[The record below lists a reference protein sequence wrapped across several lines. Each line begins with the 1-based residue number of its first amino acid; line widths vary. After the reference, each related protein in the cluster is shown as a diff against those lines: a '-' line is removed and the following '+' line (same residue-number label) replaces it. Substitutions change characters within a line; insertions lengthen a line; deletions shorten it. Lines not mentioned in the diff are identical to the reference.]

1 VDGSAAAHHRA
12 AAPPAT
18 TGGYAV
24 DRRRFLTTAAG
35 IAAGSSFGC
44 GGCGNRGGGGDSVI
58 KIVSSLPRTGSAQ
71 GQTDTI
77 VNGIKMAI
85 DDAGG
90 VVAGMRI
97 EYQDMDD
104 ATAAAGKW
112 EAAAES
118 ANARKA
124 VADDDVMVFIGPYNS
139 GAAKVSMPILNEGGV
154 LQISPAATWPGL
166 TKKQPGDTSG
176 EPEVYRPAKRVTFCR
191 VCPTDDVQGPLSA
204 DFAKET
210 LGARKAFILDDKELY
225 GAGIAGL
232 FEARCRQIG
241 IEVLGREGIVPT
253 QQAFTEIAQK
263 VAALRPDMI
272 YFGGTTQT
280 AAGRLIKDLRTARLT
295 CPVMVPDG
303 CYEKAFIESAS
314 AQDLANVYATIGGT
328 DPKLLKGKGEEFVKR
343 YKAKYGKDPEAYAV
357 YGYEAGAVF
366 LAAVRAVGRKD
377 RAAILA
383 ACLAT
388 KDFDGGAVGRWSFD
402 ADGDTTL
409 QQLTISKIENGDF
422 NPQKVVDKK

>member
-1 VDGSAAAHHRA
+1 
-12 AAPPAT
+12 
-18 TGGYAV
+18 V
-24 DRRRFLTTAAG
+24 DRRRFFAAAAG
-35 IAAGSSFGC
+35 MAAGSMAGC
-44 GGCGNRGGGGDSVI
+44 GGCGGSKGEPVL

-85 DDAGG
+85 EDAGG
-90 VVAGMRI
+90 TVAGMKI
-97 EYQDMDD
+97 DYQDMDD
-104 ATAAAGKW
+104 ATASAGKW
-112 EAAAES
+112 EASAEA
-118 ANARKA
+118 ANARRA
-124 VADDDVMVFIGPYNS
+124 VSDEDVMVFIGPYNS

-210 LGARKAFILDDKELY
+210 LGAKRVYILDDKELY

-232 FEARCRQIG
+232 FEAQCRKIG
-241 IEVLGREGIVPT
+241 LEVLGRQGIVPT
-253 QQAFTEIAQK
+253 QQAFTEVANT
-263 VAALRPDMI
+263 VAALRPDMV

-303 CYEKAFIESAS
+303 CYEKAFIDSAS
-314 AQDLANVYATIGGT
+314 AQDLTNVYATIGGT
-328 DPKLLKGKGEEFVKR
+328 DPSLLTGKGKEFVEK
-343 YKAKYGKDPEAYAV
+343 YKAKFSNDPEAYAV
-357 YGYEAGAVF
+357 YGYEAAAVF
-366 LAAVRAVGRKD
+366 IAAVKKVGKKD
-377 RAAILA
+377 REAILK
-383 ACLAT
+383 ACLET
-388 KDFDGGAVGRWSFD
+388 KDFEGGVVGKWSFD

-409 QQLTISKIENGDF
+409 QQLTISKIENGKF
-422 NPQKVVDKK
+422 VPQKTVDTK

>member
-1 VDGSAAAHHRA
+1 V
-12 AAPPAT
+12 
-18 TGGYAV
+18 
-24 DRRRFLTTAAG
+24 
-35 IAAGSSFGC
+35 
-44 GGCGNRGGGGDSVI
+44 

-77 VNGIKMAI
+77 VNGIKLAI
-85 DDAGG
+85 EDAGG
-90 VVAGMRI
+90 TVAGMRI
-97 EYQDMDD
+97 DFEDMDD
-104 ATAAAGKW
+104 ATASAGKW
-112 EAAAES
+112 EASAEA

-124 VADDDVMVFIGPYNS
+124 AADDDVMVFIGPYNS
-139 GAAKVSMPILNEGGV
+139 GAAKVSMPILNEQGL

-210 LGARKAFILDDKELY
+210 LRAKRVYILDDKELY

-232 FEARCRQIG
+232 FEAQCKKIG
-241 IEVLGREGIVPT
+241 LEVLGRQGIVPT
-253 QQAFTEIAQK
+253 QQSFTEVANTVAAQK
-263 VAALRPDMI
+263 PDMV

-280 AAGRLIKDLRTARLT
+280 AAGRLIKDLRAARLT

-303 CYEKAFIESAS
+303 CYEKAFLDSAS

-328 DPKLLKGKGEEFVKR
+328 DPSLLKGKGKEFVDK
-343 YKAKYGKDPEAYAV
+343 YKAKFGKDPEAYAI
-357 YGYEAGAVF
+357 YGYEAAAVF
-366 LAAVRAVGRKD
+366 LAAVKAVGKKD
-377 RAAILA
+377 RDAILK

-388 KDFDGGAVGRWSFD
+388 KDFEGGVAGKWSFD

-409 QQLTISKIENGDF
+409 QQLTISKIENGSF
-422 NPQKVVDKK
+422 VPQKTVDKK

>member
-1 VDGSAAAHHRA
+1 MLQINAKIGTFTIEYLDWDDSSVAQNGNWDGNVERQNAQK
-12 AAPPAT
+12 
-18 TGGYAV
+18 AV
-24 DRRRFLTTAAG
+24 D
-35 IAAGSSFGC
+35 
-44 GGCGNRGGGGDSVI
+44 NPD
-58 KIVSSLPRTGSAQ
+58 
-71 GQTDTI
+71 
-77 VNGIKMAI
+77 
-85 DDAGG
+85 
-90 VVAGMRI
+90 VVA
-97 EYQDMDD
+97 Y
-104 ATAAAGKW
+104 
-112 EAAAES
+112 
-118 ANARKA
+118 
-124 VADDDVMVFIGPYNS
+124 IGTFNS

-176 EPEVYRPAKRVTFCR
+176 EPDVYRPAKRVTFCR

-210 LGARKAFILDDKELY
+210 LNARKVFILDDKELY

-241 IEVLGREGIVPT
+241 VEVLGREGIVPT

-314 AQDLANVYATIGGT
+314 AQDLTNVYATIGGT

-366 LAAVRAVGRKD
+366 LAAVKKVGKKD
-377 RAAILA
+377 RAEILK

-388 KDFDGGAVGRWSFD
+388 KDFEGGAVSAVRGVAARLTRHFPSRG
-402 ADGDTTL
+402 GDQGPRPNEL
-409 QQLTISKIENGDF
+409 PNQPVLL
-422 NPQKVVDKK
+422 